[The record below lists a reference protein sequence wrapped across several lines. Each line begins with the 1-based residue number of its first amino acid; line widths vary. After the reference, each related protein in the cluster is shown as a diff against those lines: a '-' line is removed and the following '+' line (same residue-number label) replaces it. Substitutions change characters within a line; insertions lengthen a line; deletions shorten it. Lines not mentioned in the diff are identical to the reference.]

1 MNAPQPVTEA
11 EDIEQRMLQALEAQ
25 RRDFLREGDVSAD
38 ARIDRL
44 DRGIDV
50 VLKYQDKIVEA
61 LNADFSCR
69 ARQVSLL
76 TDVAASVTPLKHA
89 RQHLRK
95 WMRPQRRPTMF
106 PLNLFGGR
114 SRVEYQP
121 LGVVGVISPWNF
133 PVNLTFGP
141 LAGILAAG
149 NRALIKP
156 SEFTPATSAVMA
168 EMIAEAWDEK
178 EVAIFTGGPE
188 VGQAFSALPFDHLLF
203 TGATSVARHI
213 MTAAARNL
221 VPVTLELGGKSP
233 VIISRSADLEQSME
247 RVMLGKT
254 LNAGQICLAPDYLM
268 VPEEKL
274 QEVIAAAQKAVT
286 AMYPTILANP
296 EYTAVVNERH
306 YERLTGYLREAEER
320 GLKTIAINPANED
333 FGAQEGSRKI
343 PPTLIPQ
350 PAEDLKLMQEE
361 LFGPLLPIRTY
372 REFDETIDYVNANPR
387 PLAAYYFGSD
397 KAEEQAVLRR
407 TTSGGA
413 CINDVIMHVMQEE
426 LPFGGV
432 GPSGMGAYHG
442 EAGFRT
448 FSHAKSVYRQAGIN
462 VGKLGGML
470 PPYGKATEKTI
481 SMQVKK

>member
-1 MNAPQPVTEA
+1 MNAPPSVTPA
-11 EDIEQRMLQALEAQ
+11 EDIEQRMLQTLEAQ
-25 RRDFLREGDVSAD
+25 RKDYLREGDVSAET
-38 ARIDRL
+38 RIDRL

-50 VLKYQDKIVEA
+50 VLKYQDRIVAA
-61 LNADFSCR
+61 LDADFGCR

-76 TDVAASVTPLKHA
+76 TDVAASVTPMKHA
-89 RQHLRK
+89 RKHLRK
-95 WMRPQRRPTMF
+95 WMRPRRRPTMF
-106 PLNLFGGR
+106 PLNLLGGR
-114 SRVEYQP
+114 SRIEYQP

-156 SEFTPATSAVMA
+156 SEFTPATSEVMA
-168 EMIAEAWDEK
+168 EMVAEAWDEK

-233 VIISRSADLEQSME
+233 VIVSRSANLEQSLE
-247 RVMLGKT
+247 RIMLGKT

-274 QEVIAAAQKAVT
+274 QDVIAAAEKAVT
-286 AMYPTILANP
+286 AMYPTILGNP

-320 GLKTIAINPANED
+320 GFKTITINPAGED
-333 FGAQEGSRKI
+333 FSAQQGSRKI

-350 PAEDLKLMQEE
+350 PAEDLKVMQEE

-372 REFDETIDYVNANPR
+372 KDFNETIDYVNANPR

-397 KAEEQAVLRR
+397 KAE
-407 TTSGGA
+407 
-413 CINDVIMHVMQEE
+413 
-426 LPFGGV
+426 
-432 GPSGMGAYHG
+432 
-442 EAGFRT
+442 
-448 FSHAKSVYRQAGIN
+448 
-462 VGKLGGML
+462 
-470 PPYGKATEKTI
+470 
-481 SMQVKK
+481 